1 MGFVDLHGR
10 AQCMACALEA
20 GLEDVVGIFSRKL
33 YKVDRGGHAAGK
45 AQPEFLSALHVKIAH
60 LFGAAMDIPVQS
72 AAARKIDGAQDQRF
86 IHGQIKAAVAL
97 DTAHI
102 AQRPCKG
109 LTQCNAHILGGVVVV
124 HLHIAVAGEH

>member
-33 YKVDRGGHAAGK
+33 YKVDSGGHTAGK
-45 AQPEFLSALHVKIAH
+45 AQPEFLSALHIKIAH
-60 LFGAAMDIPVQS
+60 LFGAATDVPVQG
-72 AAARKIDGAQDQRF
+72 AAARKIDGAQNQCF
-86 IHGQIKAAVAL
+86 VHGQVEAAVAL
-97 DTAHI
+97 DAAHV

-109 LTQCNAHILGGVVVV
+109 LPQRNAHILGGVVVV

>member
-45 AQPEFLSALHVKIAH
+45 AQPEFLGALHVKIAH
-60 LFGAAMDIPVQS
+60 FFGAAMDVPVQG

-97 DTAHI
+97 DAAHI
-102 AQRPCKG
+102 AQCPCKG

>member
-1 MGFVDLHGR
+1 M
-10 AQCMACALEA
+10 
-20 GLEDVVGIFSRKL
+20 DV
-33 YKVDRGGHAAGK
+33 
-45 AQPEFLSALHVKIAH
+45 
-60 LFGAAMDIPVQS
+60 PVQS